1 MINIAVCDDDFKDRK
16 EVVNKVSR
24 FQKENDIIIEISEY
38 ENGNQLLKEYAW
50 QYDIVILDIELDHI
64 YGVDV
69 ARKIREMDEEI
80 QILFVTN
87 YKEYAYES
95 FSVNPEGYIQKS
107 TGYDVFSEIFRKMLN
122 RLEARREKFI
132 FAYDG
137 SITTVS
143 IGKIEYLKYFDREV
157 VARLCDGSYEKTRE
171 TLKNVLEN
179 DHKKM
184 FLQISRDVAVNLLWI
199 QECRKGYVRMKASQR
214 SFKISVR
221 RKKYV
226 EDTYLKYLRDRVI
239 ENWK

>member
-143 IGKIEYLKYFDREV
+143 IG
-157 VARLCDGSYEKTRE
+157 
-171 TLKNVLEN
+171 
-179 DHKKM
+179 
-184 FLQISRDVAVNLLWI
+184 
-199 QECRKGYVRMKASQR
+199 
-214 SFKISVR
+214 
-221 RKKYV
+221 
-226 EDTYLKYLRDRVI
+226 
-239 ENWK
+239 